1 LDTVDDSIN
10 LVISKDK
17 DCTVK
22 LKKPISIKR
31 GNLNELLLT
40 FQLNSLN
47 EDIVLIKGHKA
58 KASQNEII
66 DGEAHTWI
74 FYKTN
79 NLEFNEL
86 YYYY

>member
-1 LDTVDDSIN
+1 MFLNSDFE
-10 LVISKDK
+10 ISRWKAS
-17 DCTVK
+17 VK
-22 LKKPISIKR
+22 VFDFYT
-31 GNLNELLLT
+31 NLNELLLT